1 MKQISI
7 SNNSTIKSAIAK
19 LSKAGVGTLLVVDK
33 NNSFLGTLSD
43 GDIRKAILKTKSIKH
58 KITQFYNKKPTI
70 FYNKDINY
78 DKLKKILINKK
89 YDFIPVLDEKDKV
102 TKVFELKDL
111 IDKKVTLKKSQQK
124 LSTAVVIMAG
134 GLGTRL
140 EPFTSVLPKPLIP
153 INNKPVIRHIM
164 ETLSNSGISK
174 YWITLN
180 YKSVLMRAYFRE
192 FKKKEDI
199 NFIEEKKPLGTIG
212 AVKLLSKKI
221 RGDFFLT
228 NCDTI
233 IKTNYGDILKY
244 HKKNRFDL
252 TIVASLRKYEI
263 PYGVCEIDH
272 EYLLENLNEK
282 PYYDL
287 LINTGLYV
295 IKKEVI
301 SLIPPNKKYDINEFI
316 KSLKLKKKRIGVY
329 PISSD
334 SWIDVGKWSEYRDA
348 LKILS

>member
-1 MKQISI
+1 MKKISI
-7 SNNSTIKSAIAK
+7 YNNSTIKSAIAR
-19 LSKAGVGTLLVVDK
+19 LSKEGVGTLLVVDK

-43 GDIRKAILKTKSIKH
+43 GDIRKAILKTKSINQ
-58 KITQFYNKKPTI
+58 KISQFYNKKPTI
-70 FYNKDINY
+70 FYKDNVNFS
-78 DKLKKILINKK
+78 KLKKILINKK

-102 TKVFELKDL
+102 IKVIELKDL
-111 IDKKVTLKKSQQK
+111 IDKKVTPKRNRQK
-124 LSTAVVIMAG
+124 LSATVVIMAG

-164 ETLSNSGISK
+164 DALSSSGIKK

-212 AVKLLSKKI
+212 AVKLLNKKI
-221 RGDFFLT
+221 NGDFFLT

-233 IKTNYGDILKY
+233 IKTNYGEILKY
-244 HKKNRFDL
+244 HKKNHFDL

-295 IKKEVI
+295 IKKEI
-301 SLIPPNKKYDINEFI
+301 INLIPSNKKYDINEFI
-316 KSLKLKKKRIGVY
+316 SSLKHKKKKIGVY

-348 LKILS
+348 LRLLS